1 MSDKPLKDRLKNI
14 SHTVLSDEWAQL
26 ARYEFDYQRRDGGWD
41 HQTREVYDRG
51 NAVAVLPYDPAR
63 GTVLLLK
70 QFRLPAFLNGDTAP
84 LIEVCAGVLD
94 EDDPE
99 ACARREAREELG
111 YQLRNVEYVCK
122 AYSSPGSV
130 LERIWCFTARYSPE
144 DRVSE
149 GGGVA
154 DEGEDIEILELT
166 LEEACGM
173 IASGDIMD
181 AKTIL
186 LLQHLKLSLTD

>member
-1 MSDKPLKDRLKNI
+1 MNGKPLKDRLKNI
-14 SHTVLSDEWAQL
+14 SHTVLSDEWARL
-26 ARYEFDYQRRDGGWD
+26 SRYEFDYQRRDGTWD
-41 HQTREVYDRG
+41 RQNREVYDRG
-51 NAVAVLPYDPAR
+51 NAVAVLPHDPAR

-84 LIEVCAGVLD
+84 LLEACAGVLD

-111 YQLRNVEYVCK
+111 YQLSDMAYVCK

-144 DRVSE
+144 DKVSE
-149 GGGVA
+149 GGGIA
-154 DEGEDIEILELT
+154 DEGEDIEILEVALD
-166 LEEACGM
+166 EAFAM
-173 IASGDIMD
+173 IASGDIID

-186 LLQHLKLSLTD
+186 LLQHLKLSLTS